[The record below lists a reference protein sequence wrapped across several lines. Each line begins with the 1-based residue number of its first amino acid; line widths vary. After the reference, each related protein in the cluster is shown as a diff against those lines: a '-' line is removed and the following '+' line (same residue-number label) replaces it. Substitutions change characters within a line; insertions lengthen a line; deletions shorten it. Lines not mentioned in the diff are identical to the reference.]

1 MKLYKRITQTM
12 VISVI
17 ISLLFSG
24 GCLFNTDS
32 EPEATLN
39 HFSAE
44 EKDEI
49 QYISYDN
56 DKHHI
61 SFQYPEYWTL
71 EEKDSENEEEL
82 YVTLKYRKEDG
93 KTDSARIIIS
103 LIREEIITPE
113 KVSRDLVNTLGE
125 VKIMN
130 DGPSDIDGKKAHLFE
145 AVTLSAEALKV
156 KCFVLEEQGNT
167 VIMNYLALEDE
178 FLNHEK
184 DFLKIMTTLNLK
196 R

>member
-1 MKLYKRITQTM
+1 MKPNKTIVQTIVILITL
-12 VISVI
+12 
-17 ISLLFSG
+17 SLFLSG
-24 GCLFNTDS
+24 GCLLNKES
-32 EPEATLN
+32 EPEAFVN

-49 QYISYDN
+49 QYVSYDN

-61 SFQYPEYWTL
+61 SFQYPDCWTL
-71 EEKDSENEEEL
+71 EEKASENEEGL
-82 YVTLKYRKEDG
+82 YITLKYRKENK

-103 LIREEIITPE
+103 LIKEETITPE
-113 KVSRDLVNTLGE
+113 KVSRDLISTLGQ
-125 VKIMN
+125 VKILADN
-130 DGPSDIDGKKAHLFE
+130 PTDIDGKKAHLFE

-156 KCFVLEEQGNT
+156 KCFVLEEQENT
-167 VIMNYLALEDE
+167 IIMNYLALEDD

-196 R
+196 N